1 MILVAINTNKKETRN
16 GLLNAIVST
25 LPPEIYGLYINE
37 TSIVKLLIQL
47 KTEFE
52 AMTIV
57 RKLIQIVI
65 LFEIKNNFLHIK
77 QFREVLTQMEVKLAI
92 LKVKKVF
99 LINNTI
105 LFTIKYL
112 CSKQYKYILLNYEN
126 YIITYNLTQTAA
138 NKKTLNLYKLMNKLL
153 IVFEEY

>member
-1 MILVAINTNKKETRN
+1 MILVATNTNKKETRN
-16 GLLNAIVST
+16 GLLNTIVGI
-25 LPPEIYGLYINE
+25 LPPEIYRLYINE

-52 AMTIV
+52 AITMV

-92 LKVKKVF
+92 LKAKKVF
-99 LINNTI
+99 PTNDII

-112 CSKQYKYILLNYEN
+112 CPK
-126 YIITYNLTQTAA
+126 
-138 NKKTLNLYKLMNKLL
+138 
-153 IVFEEY
+153 